1 MTATGMLRPMLRP
14 ALLLLAF
21 VALPAAAPVV
31 RAGLCS
37 LAQPSLRQARH
48 TPRFLFHEAC
58 LLLVAAGRLDLH
70 DGSHQTTV
78 DTPSCLLLVQAHTSA
93 DLMKTPGSGGQ
104 PFRSVLLALSPELLE
119 AFHRTRAQP
128 AALPQDEQAF
138 RQLPLDDDL
147 QDALRQVLAS
157 VPSPTLS
164 DERLRYR
171 LMDLLAALAERG
183 EPLAELGVVLDRRP
197 LGDLQHDGAGDLA
210 GAPGL
215 A

>member
-1 MTATGMLRPMLRP
+1 MNLNGDPVP
-14 ALLLLAF
+14 GSHWLL
-21 VALPAAAPVV
+21 PSAAPVV

-128 AALPQDEQAF
+128 AALPLDEQAF

-183 EPLAELGVVLDRRP
+183 HLLRRAGRPARPRACAPSLPRRP
-197 LGDLQHDGAGDLA
+197 SSTGQRT
-210 GAPGL
+210 AP
-215 A
+215 AARWP